1 MSAPIS
7 NDAPK
12 ASTPTGGAA
21 GGTSS
26 GGQGSGQ
33 GYGPGPGQGQGFGP
47 GQFGG
52 GGPGMPSWGPGQM
65 GPQMGQPMGMGQ
77 MGYGQSPMGQG
88 LMYPMGMGP
97 NGMYGSQPQSVGTG
111 TGGMPSPLD
120 MMKRFTKPKPVPV
133 APTPPSSPTQD
144 SPLVN
149 QETDKVLRLMS
160 VRLDDL
166 QSFIVRTNQHVN
178 TLAAQV
184 DTLAQKVA
192 ELEKK

>member
-12 ASTPTGGAA
+12 ASTTPTVGAA

-26 GGQGSGQ
+26 PGPSPGPSQGQ
-33 GYGPGPGQGQGFGP
+33 GYGP

-65 GPQMGQPMGMGQ
+65 GQPMGMGP

-97 NGMYGSQPQSVGTG
+97 NGMYGSQPQSVGVG